1 MRTDDI
7 HFNKFDK
14 KIKYR
19 KDLPKNENFEICI
32 ISTNADVRAKV
43 TVDLPIIVQLGLL
56 FLKKYYFKVN

>member
-7 HFNKFDK
+7 HFDKFDK

-32 ISTNADVRAKV
+32 ISTNADVRANNSRF
-43 TVDLPIIVQLGLL
+43 T
-56 FLKKYYFKVN
+56 